1 MSKNIMVL
9 RPPFILLC
17 LKTSKSSL
25 LPVTA
30 ARSTRGQREI
40 LSFPLNYRQNDLMYN
55 NLNYFSDLYDRCH
68 HESYK
73 YSNSTY
79 TIDVKNMAFAS
90 WVSMSMVQPG
100 HYTWHY
106 TSFSAF
112 ILHWTRM
119 VAERKPLTAHRL
131 TIEWINWFI
140 ISIVVI

>member
-1 MSKNIMVL
+1 MVL

-100 HYTWHY
+100 HYT
-106 TSFSAF
+106 
-112 ILHWTRM
+112 
-119 VAERKPLTAHRL
+119 
-131 TIEWINWFI
+131 
-140 ISIVVI
+140 